1 VQCFFKVLKEGV
13 RMIGT
18 IIGDI
23 AGSPFERQTDGV
35 KTRDFPWFGPTAHF
49 TDDTVTTI
57 AVAAALMEGKQSRCG
72 YVEPLR
78 RHLRYWCRKYPDAGF
93 GRLFKQ
99 WFLAD
104 GAEPYGS
111 YGNGAAM
118 RVAPAAWAGQSL
130 AEVQALAELTAVV
143 SHDHPEAVKGAVA
156 VASAIYLARTEAGK
170 EDIRSYIQRYFY
182 PLDKTV
188 DDIRPHYTFTSSAA
202 DSVPQAIE
210 SFLDSVD
217 FADAIRNAVSLGGD
231 TDTQAAIAAS
241 IAEPFFG
248 VPDDLWRKAQTYLP
262 EDMKSIV
269 TSFQREFMKQGD

>member
-1 VQCFFKVLKEGV
+1 
-13 RMIGT
+13 MIGT

-23 AGSPFERQTDGV
+23 AGSPFERQADGV
-35 KTRDFPWFGPTAHF
+35 KTKDFLWFGPTAHF

-57 AVAAALMEGKQSRCG
+57 AVAAALMEGKQSHCG

-78 RHLRYWCRKYPDAGF
+78 RQLRYWCRNYPDVGF
-93 GRLFKQ
+93 GRLFKK
-99 WFLAD
+99 WFFDDA
-104 GAEPYGS
+104 AEPYGS

-118 RVAPAAWAGQSL
+118 RVAPAAWVGQSL
-130 AEVQALAELTAVV
+130 DEVQALAELTAVV
-143 SHDHPEAVKGAVA
+143 SHDHPKAIKGSVA
-156 VASAIYLARTEAGK
+156 VASAIYLARTK
-170 EDIRSYIQRYFY
+170 SDKNDIRSYIQRYFY

-188 DDIRPHYTFTSSAA
+188 DDIRPDYVFTSSSE

-217 FADAIRNAVSLGGD
+217 FADSIRNAVSLGGD

-248 VPDDLWRKAQTYLP
+248 VPDELWSKAQTYLP
-262 EDMKSIV
+262 KDITDV
-269 TSFQREFMKQGD
+269 VASFQTEFMKRGD